1 MLCHKIAVLARDIY
15 ITIMGLVIPCNR
27 GNAVRN
33 NFVIEGIR
41 QQCPFPLLSHAF
53 QNGHARYNELKRGF
67 CIPLNELMKKKTA

>member
-1 MLCHKIAVLARDIY
+1 MN
-15 ITIMGLVIPCNR
+15 ITITSSANLNTAQSVL
-27 GNAVRN
+27 RN

-53 QNGHARYNELKRGF
+53 QNGHVRYNELKRDF